1 MNSSLHLPRQL
12 LGRNAVRVPSRR
24 LSIIAKRTPTSLE
37 SPSRRPLLQQQQR
50 QQSFF
55 LAQQQSRRHFQI
67 PPLSSLFSSNNNNN
81 NNNSSGSDRHLTAT
95 RILPH
100 PPTPLFRVISSVE
113 SYSQFL
119 PFLSASTVTARDPH
133 TNYPTRAFL
142 TVGYGPFSETF
153 TSRVD
158 CDPETWVV
166 EARSGA
172 RFDEAENI
180 PGADEGIFEYLDTKW
195 RLIPLEGEG
204 QTKVQL
210 DIRFKFR
217 NQFHATMMSAVEGQM
232 AQVMIEAFEKRIRE
246 VVGGR

>member
-24 LSIIAKRTPTSLE
+24 FSIIAKRTPTSLE
-37 SPSRRPLLQQQQR
+37 SPSRPLQR

-67 PPLSSLFSSNNNNN
+67 PPLSSLFSSNNNN

-119 PFLSASTVTARDPH
+119 PFLSASTVTARDPN

-172 RFDEAENI
+172 RFDETENI

-195 RLIPLEGEG
+195 RLIPLEGEEG